1 MNFFQMN
8 LKCLKDRRS
17 VAAVEF
23 ALVVPLLLLMF
34 IGTIE
39 VITLYRAEAKL
50 NAMTIN
56 VAQMIAVQSQSTV
69 SGVSTIPSAGTTQAS
84 LQNVCQGAILGLAP
98 FPADGMNLSIASVTL
113 ESGPTGLPNPA
124 TATAKAFSTSNT
136 YDAWESDFT
145 VSGNSCTPSTSNLIG
160 LANAE
165 QLATTSPPSTT
176 GTSGTTGM
184 LGVPCDNALI
194 VKATLTYPGILGIIL
209 TSRPSLTQMA
219 FMRWRYAGPQA
230 ELQCAS
236 SDSGCTTS
244 YVTTQLCNTSN
255 KSIN

>member
-1 MNFFQMN
+1 MIFFKLN
-8 LKCLKDRRS
+8 LRCLKDRRS

-23 ALVVPLLLLMF
+23 ALVVPFLLLMF

-39 VITLYRAEAKL
+39 VLTLYRTEAKL
-50 NAMTIN
+50 NALTAN
-56 VAQMIAVQSQSTV
+56 VAQMIAVQSQSTIT
-69 SGVSTIPSAGTTQAS
+69 GVSLMSSTGTTQAS
-84 LQNVCQGAILGLAP
+84 LQDVCQGAILGLAP
-98 FPADGMNLSIASVTL
+98 FPANGMNLSIASVTL

-124 TATAKAFSTSNT
+124 TSTAKAYSTTNT

-145 VSGNSCTPSTSNLIG
+145 VSGNTCTPSTSNLIG

-219 FMRWRYAGPQA
+219 FMRWRYAGTKA
-230 ELQCAS
+230 ELQCPS
-236 SDSGCTTS
+236 SDTGCTTS

-255 KSIN
+255 TSIN